1 MEDKGMER
9 FIPVYEPDLS
19 GNELRYVTDC
29 VQTSWISS
37 IGEYVGRFEQEFAR
51 FCDARYGIA
60 TSNGTTALHLALVTL
75 GIGAGDEVIVPTL
88 TFIATTNAVTYTGAR
103 PVLVDS
109 EPQTWNL
116 DPARLEE
123 SITPRTKAIIPVH
136 VYGHPVD
143 MDPVLEV
150 ARHYGLYVIEDAA
163 EAHGAEYKGRKVGAL
178 GDIGCFS
185 FYGNK
190 IITTGEGG
198 MLVSDDAQLAE
209 RAAALRDHAMSP
221 EKRYWH
227 FDVGYNYRL
236 TNLQAAVGVAQ
247 MERIHELIAVK
258 RRNAHYYND
267 LLREVRGITLP
278 PEASWAKNVYWM
290 YSILVEDSSGVGRD
304 ELAAHLKERGIDSR
318 PFFHPLHTMPPYRQ
332 DISLPVAESL
342 ARKGL
347 NLPSSAILQERD
359 IERIV
364 GAIKELVTP
373 VY

>member
-1 MEDKGMER
+1 MEDRMER

-37 IGEYVGRFEQEFAR
+37 IGEYVGRFEQGFAR
-51 FCDARYGIA
+51 FCGASHGIA
-60 TSNGTTALHLALVTL
+60 TSNGTTALHLALVAL
-75 GIGAGDEVIVPTL
+75 GIGAGDEVIVPAL
-88 TFIATTNAVTYTGAR
+88 TFIATANAVTYTGAR

-109 EPQTWNL
+109 EAQTWNL
-116 DPARLEE
+116 DPARLAE
-123 SITPRTKAIIPVH
+123 SVTPRTKAIIPVH
-136 VYGHPVD
+136 LYGHPVD
-143 MDPVLEV
+143 MDPLLEI
-150 ARHYGLYVIEDAA
+150 ARRYGLYVIEDAA
-163 EAHGAEYKGRKVGAL
+163 EAHGAEYRGRRVGPL

-198 MLVSDDAQLAE
+198 MLVTNDAQLAE
-209 RAAALRDHAMSP
+209 RAMMLRDHAMSP
-221 EKRYWH
+221 QRRYWH
-227 FDVGYNYRL
+227 FEVGYNYRL
-236 TNLQAAVGVAQ
+236 TNLQAAIGVAQ
-247 MERIHELIAVK
+247 MERINELIAIK
-258 RRNAHYYND
+258 RHNAHYYNT

-278 PEASWAKNVYWM
+278 PEAPWAKNVYWM
-290 YSILVEDSSGVGRD
+290 YSILVEDSFGVGRD

-318 PFFHPLHTMPPYRQ
+318 PFFHPLHTMPPYQQ

-347 NLPSSAILQERD
+347 NLPSSALLQEKD

-364 GAIKELVTP
+364 GTIKELAG
-373 VY
+373 

>member
-1 MEDKGMER
+1 MMER

-51 FCDARYGIA
+51 FCGARYGIA

-75 GIGAGDEVIVPTL
+75 GIGAGDEVLVPTL
-88 TFIATTNAVTYTGAR
+88 TFIATANAVTYTGAR

-109 EPQTWNL
+109 EAQTWNL
-116 DPARLEE
+116 DLARLEE
-123 SITPRTKAIIPVH
+123 SITPRSKAIIPVH

-143 MDPVLEV
+143 MDPLLEI
-150 ARHYGLYVIEDAA
+150 ARRHGLYVIEDAA
-163 EAHGAEYKGRKVGAL
+163 EAHGAEYKGRVVGPL

-190 IITTGEGG
+190 IVTTGEGG
-198 MLVSDDAQLAE
+198 MLVTNDGQLAE
-209 RAAALRDHAMSP
+209 RAAMLRDHAMSP
-221 EKRYWH
+221 ERRYWH
-227 FDVGYNYRL
+227 FEVGYNYRL
-236 TNLQAAVGVAQ
+236 TNLQAAIGVAQ
-247 MERIHELIAVK
+247 MERVHELIAVK
-258 RRNAHYYND
+258 RRNAHYYNS

-278 PEASWAKNVYWM
+278 PEAPWAKSVYWM
-290 YSILVEDSSGVGRD
+290 YSILVEDSFAAGRD
-304 ELAAHLKERGIDSR
+304 ELAAHLKKRGIDSR

-342 ARKGL
+342 AGKGL
-347 NLPSSAILQERD
+347 NLPSSALLREGD

-364 GAIKELVTP
+364 GAIKELAG
-373 VY
+373 